1 MCFLN
6 VIIETMIIELYGLPG
21 TGKSTIAA
29 KLASLLKGEIIRIER
44 RKDFIWFNILSFLR
58 HPLKFVKRTALAFH
72 EGGHREL
79 LYYKFIKIFLY
90 RNAVVEKARRYPLAI
105 VDEGHMG
112 NILSAFEKP
121 LSQDMLLK
129 EMENLEFPD
138 IVLRFT
144 LPENERKIRLKNRG
158 FFSRSSE
165 SKEYHLRWE
174 KAMYANDH
182 LLVTLLPTLPVKYI
196 HVDQDVTVD
205 ALCIKLKQHLQT

>member
-6 VIIETMIIELYGLPG
+6 VIIKIMIIELYGLPG

-72 EGGHREL
+72 EGGRREL
-79 LYYKFIKIFLY
+79 LYYKFIKIFLH
-90 RNAVVEKARRYPLAI
+90 RNAVVEKARRYPVAI
-105 VDEGHMG
+105 VDEGHLG

-121 LSQDMLLK
+121 LSQEMLLK

-144 LPENERKIRLKNRG
+144 LPEEERKIRLKNRG
-158 FFSRSSE
+158 FFSRASE

-174 KAMYANDH
+174 KAMYANDQ
-182 LLVTLLPTLPVKYI
+182 LLVMLLPTLPIKYI
-196 HVDQDVTVD
+196 HVDQHISVD
-205 ALCIKLKQHLQT
+205 TLCIKLKEQLQT